1 MPLAMAGVA
10 GAESASAASAAFAC
24 LFRSATTRVR
34 AARRRRALAS
44 ALLSYFEYKPLR
56 GGSFPNSAMEQA
68 ARATAG
74 GQIPPVGVAALVV
87 LAHQLSLATA
97 AFALR

>member
-10 GAESASAASAAFAC
+10 GADNAVKADADADAAC
-24 LFRSATTRVR
+24 RLRSAMTRVR

-56 GGSFPNSAMEQA
+56 GGSFPNSAIDQHA
-68 ARATAG
+68 QPQFRL
-74 GQIPPVGVAALVV
+74 LV
-87 LAHQLSLATA
+87 LLHC
-97 AFALR
+97 